1 MTRTLI
7 LTRHAKSSWADP
19 AQDDHD
25 RPLNDRGA
33 RSAQLIGDWLRD
45 KGHLPDQVLCS
56 SARRT
61 RDTLTGM
68 GIEAAT
74 EITGD
79 LYHVT
84 GNQILRVLSGATGR
98 TVLLLGHNPGIAAF
112 AAQIVSEPPEHPR
125 FADFPT
131 CATLVAR
138 FDIDDWSKLAWRMGE
153 VIDFVIPRELPG

>member
-25 RPLNDRGA
+25 RPLNDRGT
-33 RSAQLIGDWLRD
+33 RSARLIGDWLRD

-68 GIEAAT
+68 GIEATT
-74 EITGD
+74 EVTGD

-84 GNQILRVLSGATGR
+84 GNQILRVLSGATGQ

-112 AAQIVSEPPEHPR
+112 AAQIVSEPPDHPG
-125 FADFPT
+125 FDNFPT

-138 FDIDDWSKLAWRMGE
+138 FDIDDWSNLAWRMGE
-153 VIDFVIPRELPG
+153 VIDFVIPRELSG